1 MARVYGENLWQGKE
15 DSTAWEGVGG
25 WIPWLSDCGR
35 ANYRGR
41 EKQGPQSTFSG
52 SFYQFFLLVKPWA
65 YLSCQSGKESLFLR
79 EHQTHLSL
87 HYSWK
92 SSVRAVRS
100 GEVWQATGNLFSA
113 WGRVVSKWVFGNSR
127 QLFIISNAYSIQN
140 TILGSFKVIWPVL
153 LSWLHFVIWN
163 TTGEMSHTYTEI
175 KISHVFSIQ
184 RSNQVTSPEKNKMI

>member
-1 MARVYGENLWQGKE
+1 MLSPANFTHKVLVSKGHSDLLKGTMGMGK
-15 DSTAWEGVGG
+15 TRAT
-25 WIPWLSDCGR
+25 IHIFWLLLSI
-35 ANYRGR
+35 
-41 EKQGPQSTFSG
+41 
-52 SFYQFFLLVKPWA
+52 FLLVKPWA